1 MQKVSVLIPA
11 YNSERLIPECINSA
25 INQSYQNIEIII
37 VDDGST
43 DNTFSI
49 CNNYAKS
56 DKRLKIIRKS
66 NGGVVSARIEGTKYA
81 DGDFVLCLDSDD
93 FIDRTMIEQMLEIA
107 KQSNADV
114 VCTGYIKEKPN
125 ESAIRR
131 NYLDSGIYKGKS
143 LEDAL
148 SMLIYSGEF
157 YRPGIMP
164 FICGK
169 LIKTDLYKKYQKT
182 VPIEINRGEDVA
194 VMFPLLL
201 NSKCIVI
208 DNEFKLYHYRKNSK
222 SICHSLDNEHFEK
235 LQILY
240 NYLDEKI
247 EDEKILKQLNYYKL
261 FGIVCGIDMILN
273 STSSFEKASYLTSIL
288 KDFPIINSID
298 TMNIQNSK
306 YDNIIN
312 AIKHNDFTK
321 LFY

>member
-1 MQKVSVLIPA
+1 MEKISVLIPA
-11 YNSERLIPECINSA
+11 YNSERFIVECISSA
-25 INQSYQNIEIII
+25 INQSYLNIEIII

-49 CNNYAKS
+49 CDNYAKN
-56 DKRLKIIRKS
+56 DNRLKIIRKN
-66 NGGVVSARIEGTKYA
+66 NGGVVSARIEAAKYA

-93 FIDRTMIEQMLEIA
+93 FIDRTMIEQMLELA
-107 KQSNADV
+107 NRSNADV

-131 NYLDSGIYKGKS
+131 NYLNSGIYKNKA
-143 LEDAL
+143 LEAAL
-148 SMLIYSGEF
+148 SMLIYAGEF

-169 LIKTDLYKKYQKT
+169 LIKTDLYKKYQKS
-182 VPIEINRGEDVA
+182 VPVEINRGEDVA

-208 DNEFKLYHYRKNSK
+208 DNEFKPYHYRKNSK
-222 SICHSLDNEHFEK
+222 SICHSLDNGHFEK

-240 NYLDEKI
+240 NYLDGKI
-247 EDEKILKQLNYYKL
+247 EDENNIKQLNYYKL
-261 FGIVCGIDMILN
+261 FGIVCGIDMIL
-273 STSSFEKASYLTSIL
+273 TSSSSLEKDAYLKRLL
-288 KDFPIINSID
+288 KNFPIINSID

-312 AIKHNDFTK
+312 AINKNDFTK
-321 LFY
+321 L

>member
-1 MQKVSVLIPA
+1 MEKVSVLIPA
-11 YNSERLIPECINSA
+11 YNSERLIAECINSA

-49 CNNYAKS
+49 CDNYAKS
-56 DKRLKIIRKS
+56 DKRLKIIRK
-66 NGGVVSARIEGTKYA
+66 NNDGVVSARIEATKYA

-93 FIDRTMIEQMLEIA
+93 FIDRTMLEQMLELA
-107 KQSNADV
+107 KQNNADV

-125 ESAIRR
+125 ESALRK
-131 NYLDSGIYKGKS
+131 NYLDSGIYKDKS

-148 SMLIYSGEF
+148 SMLFYTGEF

-169 LIKTDLYKKYQKT
+169 LIKTDLYKKYQT
-182 VPIEINRGEDVA
+182 SVPVEINRGEDVA
-194 VMFPLLL
+194 VIFPLLL

-208 DNEFKLYHYRKNSK
+208 DNEFKPYHYRKNSK
-222 SICHSLDNEHFEK
+222 SICHSLDNEHFKK

-240 NYLDEKI
+240 DYLDEKI
-247 EDEKILKQLNYYKL
+247 EDEKNIKQLNYYKL
-261 FGIVCGIDMILN
+261 FGIVCGIDMILK
-273 STSSFEKASYLTSIL
+273 STSSLEKASYLKRIL
-288 KDFPIINSID
+288 QDFPIIKSID

-312 AIKHNDFTK
+312 AIKHNDFIR

>member
-1 MQKVSVLIPA
+1 MEKISVLIPA
-11 YNSERLIPECINSA
+11 YNSEKFIAECITSA
-25 INQSYQNIEIII
+25 INQSYPNIEIII

-49 CNNYAKS
+49 CDNYAKS
-56 DKRLKIIRKS
+56 DNRLKIIRKN
-66 NGGVVSARIEGTKYA
+66 NGGVVSARIEATKYA

-93 FIDRTMIEQMLEIA
+93 FIDRTMIEQMLELA
-107 KQSNADV
+107 NQSNADV

-131 NYLDSGIYKGKS
+131 NYLDSGIYKNKA
-143 LEDAL
+143 LEAAL
-148 SMLIYSGEF
+148 SMLIYAGEF

-164 FICGK
+164 FVCGK
-169 LIKTDLYKKYQKT
+169 LIKTDLYKKYQKS
-182 VPIEINRGEDVA
+182 VPVEINRGEDVA

-208 DNEFKLYHYRKNSK
+208 DNEFKPYHYRKNSK
-222 SICHSLDNEHFEK
+222 SICHSMDNEHFEK

-240 NYLDEKI
+240 NYLDGKI
-247 EDEKILKQLNYYKL
+247 EDENNIKQLNYYKL

-273 STSSFEKASYLTSIL
+273 SSSSLEKDAYLKRLL

-312 AIKHNDFTK
+312 AINKNDFTK
-321 LFY
+321 L

>member
-1 MQKVSVLIPA
+1 MEKISVLIPA
-11 YNSERLIPECINSA
+11 YNSEKFIAECITSA
-25 INQSYQNIEIII
+25 INQSYPNIEIII

-49 CNNYAKS
+49 CDNYAKS
-56 DKRLKIIRKS
+56 DNRLKIIRKN
-66 NGGVVSARIEGTKYA
+66 NGGVVSARIEATKYA

-93 FIDRTMIEQMLEIA
+93 FIDRTMIEQMLELA
-107 KQSNADV
+107 NQSNADV

-131 NYLDSGIYKGKS
+131 NYLDSGIYKNKA
-143 LEDAL
+143 LEVAL
-148 SMLIYSGEF
+148 SMLIYAGEF

-169 LIKTDLYKKYQKT
+169 LIKTDLYKKYQKS
-182 VPIEINRGEDVA
+182 VPVEINRGEDVA

-208 DNEFKLYHYRKNSK
+208 DNEFKPYHYRKNSK
-222 SICHSLDNEHFEK
+222 SICHSMDNEHFEK

-240 NYLDEKI
+240 NYLDGKI
-247 EDEKILKQLNYYKL
+247 EDENNIKQLNYYKL

-273 STSSFEKASYLTSIL
+273 SSSSLEKDAYLKRLL

-312 AIKHNDFTK
+312 AINKNDFTK
-321 LFY
+321 L

>member
-1 MQKVSVLIPA
+1 MISIIIPVYNTALYLDQCLESVHA
-11 YNSERLIPECINSA
+11 QSYTDWECIV
-25 INQSYQNIEIII
+25 

-56 DKRLKIIRKS
+56 DKRLKIIRKN
-66 NGGVVSARIEGTKYA
+66 NGGVVSARIEAAKYVA
-81 DGDFVLCLDSDD
+81 GDFVLCLDSDD

-114 VCTGYIKEKPN
+114 VCTGYIKEKPT
-125 ESAIRR
+125 ESALRR

-143 LEDAL
+143 LEEAL
-148 SMLIYSGEF
+148 SMLIYAGEF

-169 LIKTDLYKKYQKT
+169 LIKTDLYKKYQKA

-208 DNEFKLYHYRKNSK
+208 DNELKPYHYRKNSK

-235 LQILY
+235 LHILY
-240 NYLDEKI
+240 NYLDAKI

-261 FGIVCGIDMILN
+261 FGIVCGIEMILN
-273 STSSFEKASYLTSIL
+273 ATSSFDKASYLKSVL